1 MQITNVLRR
10 LSQIVHRLVLLF
22 SDIHQNNVQCIEFV
36 QVFYDFCTQSQW
48 WWGGGGG
55 GGEMGLPRKIVSSDS
70 QNGTRENLSIL
81 KIIENTWPIKYW
93 KHHMLFSQF
102 SVTSSYNSRNIIYKN
117 KLILF
122 CKSFNVTMSA
132 LFCFKRKKRCNL
144 SGKVN

>member
-1 MQITNVLRR
+1 MYSEDWVKLFIDLFSCSQIYTKIMCNVLN
-10 LSQIVHRLVLLF
+10 SSKYFMISVHKV
-22 SDIHQNNVQCIEFV
+22 SDDGE
-36 QVFYDFCTQSQW
+36 
-48 WWGGGGG
+48 GEGG